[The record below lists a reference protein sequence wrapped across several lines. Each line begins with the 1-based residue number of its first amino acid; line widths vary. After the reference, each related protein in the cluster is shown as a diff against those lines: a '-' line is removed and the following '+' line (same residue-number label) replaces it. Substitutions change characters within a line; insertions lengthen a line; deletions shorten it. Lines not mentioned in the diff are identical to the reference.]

1 MGNDNPFAVPLA
13 SEQAAAA
20 QQQAPPAPASD
31 NPFDVPL
38 QSEAKQPA
46 TAFQP
51 DSAATGSGGASNQ
64 DPATQNGMGGDPVSG
79 GVAESAAST
88 AGGLLNAIKNP
99 VSTVLH
105 MTPLGDLSDS
115 IKQSVS
121 LFDAYEKARAGGA
134 SVGDAMH
141 AANQQAQKQ
150 DAAVQNVKARIDE
163 FKKAPGQATVRML
176 ADVAQLAAGI
186 YGGAP
191 EVAAEAAPEAAA
203 EEGADAT
210 ASQPAGAQPQAA
222 QPAEAPSSMQKIGDA
237 LTQSPE
243 QAEEAASGPKVIQ
256 ALRDFAGD
264 TTTGPIRK
272 ALDKPIADTYAQ
284 AKAAYK
290 AVDDAAGTDLKKLY
304 DNLDDANEDARNS
317 APGSAEEARAEANR
331 SSIMD
336 HIEDAKEEAK
346 AKGVDNLDARLK
358 EADGKFQQA
367 QALKDVRKQ
376 VYNNQNIIKG
386 NSAHGVSEFAKVN
399 NAIDTVEKLD
409 APNKFGSSRIA
420 QTPGG
425 ADSVFK
431 LKQAL
436 YDAQTEGL
444 RAAARQQT
452 YQLGKRS
459 FGMNNFIDVGHAIKT
474 LVTPK

>member
-1 MGNDNPFAVPLA
+1 MTTSAFPLPPGA
-13 SEQAAAA
+13 TPAQPSGEQ
-20 QQQAPPAPASD
+20 QFSLPPG
-31 NPFDVPL
+31 
-38 QSEAKQPA
+38 A
-46 TAFQP
+46 TP
-51 DSAATGSGGASNQ
+51 VDIAATGSGGASNQ
-64 DPATQNGMGGDPVSG
+64 DPATQNGQGGDPVSG

-88 AGGLLNAIKNP
+88 AGGLWNAVAHP

-141 AANQQAQKQ
+141 AANQQAQQQ

-186 YGGAP
+186 FGGAP

-222 QPAEAPSSMQKIGDA
+222 QPAAPATAPQPAEAPSSMQKIGDA

-264 TTTGPIRK
+264 TTTGPIRN

-336 HIEDAKEEAK
+336 HIEDAKAEAK

-386 NSAHGVSEFAKVN
+386 NSAHGVPEFAKVN

-425 ADSVFK
+425 ADAVFK
-431 LKQAL
+431 FKQAL